1 MGWVS
6 PVMTWL
12 NEREGI
18 MSENVNE
25 KYQFYRVTVTEEL
38 PEGERLF
45 LEIDTKPI
53 VIFALSGEYFATSD
67 ECSHDGGP
75 IGDGKIEGFEII
87 CPRHGARFDIRTG
100 KVTRLPAV
108 EAIAQYPVRV
118 VDGYIE
124 VGLPA

>member
-1 MGWVS
+1 
-6 PVMTWL
+6 
-12 NEREGI
+12 